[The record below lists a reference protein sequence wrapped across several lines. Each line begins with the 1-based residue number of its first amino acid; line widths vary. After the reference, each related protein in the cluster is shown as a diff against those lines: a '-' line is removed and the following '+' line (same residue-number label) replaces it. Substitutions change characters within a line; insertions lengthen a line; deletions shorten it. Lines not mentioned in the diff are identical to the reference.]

1 MNAQEIR
8 SALLSEFNHYDDL
21 LKRLGLSPPIY
32 APQRV
37 SRLRRHR
44 QPRAEGAQ
52 LRHHTTPTL
61 GFGTVTRVGCGAMQ
75 AA

>member
-32 APQRV
+32 APQDLAV
-37 SRLRRHR
+37 AW
-44 QPRAEGAQ
+44 RAS
-52 LRHHTTPTL
+52 L
-61 GFGTVTRVGCGAMQ
+61 TRNTSCVKYPSP
-75 AA
+75 